1 MNHDDAA
8 LLRSDASLSELV
20 NRVLDRGALI
30 SGEVVI
36 GVAGVDLIY
45 LGLQLAI
52 SSVESMEQREAARLA
67 RGTHAAA
74 ISRAAAD
81 PALEVE
87 QSGAPADRTEGP
99 ATG

>member
-67 RGTHAAA
+67 RSTHAPA

-87 QSGAPADRTEGP
+87 QSGTPADRAEGP